1 MSIYKID
8 IIVRDTKCKFFLGLF
23 RKPEQPG
30 EKHVRLQITDRIC
43 LVARSGFSSARK
55 RANFGRWT
63 DSAVKPG
70 SEHFLARCG
79 PSLSGGPIGAPGVR
93 TAEAY

>member
-8 IIVRDTKCKFFLGLF
+8 IILGDTKREFFLGLF

-30 EKHVRLQITDRIC
+30 EKHVRLQITDRVFF
-43 LVARSGFSSARK
+43 VARSGPSSARK
-55 RANFGRWT
+55 RANFRRWI

-70 SEHFLARCG
+70 SELFLARCG
-79 PSLSGGPIGAPGVR
+79 PSRPGGPIGAPGAR